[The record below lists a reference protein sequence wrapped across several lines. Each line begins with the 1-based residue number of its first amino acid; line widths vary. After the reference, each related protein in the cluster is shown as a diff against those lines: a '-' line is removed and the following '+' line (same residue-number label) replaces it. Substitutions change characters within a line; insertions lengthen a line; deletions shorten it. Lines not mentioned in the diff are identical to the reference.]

1 MLASPHPP
9 SFHNIR
15 HSLTFLEAR
24 LDDITATLAEHY
36 DVICA
41 FVNDEVSSA
50 VLDKCKEQNIGL
62 IALRSAGCNNVDLEY
77 LAKKELSL
85 VHVPAYSPEAV
96 AEHAL
101 ALLLTLSRK
110 IHKVQIDGGE
120 CHLLLVAC
128 FSDLSLHS
136 VPSPLLQIYNRV
148 RDGNFSLEGVTP
160 GFVLHG
166 KTVGVLGT
174 GKIGECFIRI
184 MMGLGC
190 NVLGY
195 DVKEN
200 PALQA
205 LQQQCRRDC
214 KGTFEYKP
222 LDEVLQV
229 RTIDL
234 GVYVCV
240 CIFIL
245 CFRWITTSF
254 PLFPPPSC
262 RHAPL
267 QASDIISL
275 HLPLLPQTKGLINHD
290 SLAKMKKV
298 KSRIPTE
305 SEKRMEVNWKDALHC
320 SSVIYRVWLKHS
332 CIHSHMYIRA
342 ECGDH

>member
-1 MLASPHPP
+1 
-9 SFHNIR
+9 
-15 HSLTFLEAR
+15 LEAR
-24 LDDITATLAEHY
+24 LDGITATLAEHH

-62 IALRSAGCNNVDLEY
+62 IALRSAGCNNVDLAY

-110 IHKVQIDGGE
+110 IHKVNWTGE
-120 CHLLLVAC
+120 NITLLC
-128 FSDLSLHS
+128 FPDFSIHFI
-136 VPSPLLQIYNRV
+136 PPTRLQIYNRV

-190 NVLGY
+190 DVLGY
-195 DVKEN
+195 DVREN

-205 LQQQCRRDC
+205 LQQQCRGDG
-214 KGTFEYKP
+214 KGSFEYKP

-229 RTIDL
+229 RAIDL
-234 GVYVCV
+234 RGHMCICV
-240 CIFIL
+240 SLFI
-245 CFRWITTSF
+245 
-254 PLFPPPSC
+254 
-262 RHAPL
+262 
-267 QASDIISL
+267 Q
-275 HLPLLPQTKGLINHD
+275 
-290 SLAKMKKV
+290 
-298 KSRIPTE
+298 
-305 SEKRMEVNWKDALHC
+305 
-320 SSVIYRVWLKHS
+320 
-332 CIHSHMYIRA
+332 
-342 ECGDH
+342 

>member
-1 MLASPHPP
+1 MKVAVYSSQDYDKKFLTLANEAQAPEY
-9 SFHNIR
+9 R

-110 IHKVQIDGGE
+110 IHK
-120 CHLLLVAC
+120 
-128 FSDLSLHS
+128 
-136 VPSPLLQIYNRV
+136 IYNRV

-195 DVKEN
+195 DVREN

-205 LQQQCRRDC
+205 LQQQCRKDG

-222 LDEVLQV
+222 LDEV
-229 RTIDL
+229 
-234 GVYVCV
+234 
-240 CIFIL
+240 
-245 CFRWITTSF
+245 
-254 PLFPPPSC
+254 
-262 RHAPL
+262 L

-290 SLAKMKKV
+290 SLAKMKKSV
-298 KSRIPTE
+298 VIINTSRGGLVDRLDTYE
-305 SEKRMEVNWKDALHC
+305 EEEEFF
-320 SSVIYRVWLKHS
+320 YRNLSQDVVGDDQL
-332 CIHSHMYIRA
+332 IRLM
-342 ECGDH
+342 